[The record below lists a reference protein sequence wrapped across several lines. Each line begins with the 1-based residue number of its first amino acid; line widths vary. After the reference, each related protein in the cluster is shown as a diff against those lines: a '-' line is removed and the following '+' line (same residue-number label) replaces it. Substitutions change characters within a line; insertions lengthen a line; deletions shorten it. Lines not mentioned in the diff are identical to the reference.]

1 MSLYVET
8 DRAMNFIVSSTALHR
23 QLSRIAGAI
32 PARSVLPIIENFLF
46 EIDGDT
52 LTVSTTNLETSM
64 QTKLQIESRG
74 EAIRVAI
81 PAKILLDILKAL
93 PEQPITFIV
102 DERSFAVEISSE
114 SGKYKISGE
123 NGEDFPMI
131 PQPEA
136 TEQVQI
142 PGHAMLKAI
151 NKTLFAASTDEDKA
165 ALNGIYF
172 DLGEH
177 GATFV
182 ATDAHRLVRYRRVD
196 VTVPNPITFIVP
208 QKALNLL
215 RGSIDANANRD
226 ILIQYN
232 DSNAFFRTE
241 NLLLVCRLIDQ
252 RYPDYENVIPSNN
265 PHKLFIAKQEL
276 MGALR
281 RVNIFA
287 NKSTHQVRF
296 TLKGS
301 ELEISSEDPDFANEA
316 RENLKCH
323 YEGND
328 IEIGFN
334 AALLIEVIQ
343 NVDTEE
349 VTVELSEPNRAG
361 IILPNVQDDGENILM
376 LIMPI
381 MLNSYVGI

>member
-1 MSLYVET
+1 
-8 DRAMNFIVSSTALHR
+8 MNFIVSSTALHR

-32 PARSVLPIIENFLF
+32 PTRSVLPIIENFLF
-46 EIDGDT
+46 EIGQDT

-64 QTKLQIESRG
+64 QTRLPVEARG
-74 EAIRVAI
+74 EAMRVAI

-93 PEQPITFIV
+93 PEQPLTFVV
-102 DERSFAVEISSE
+102 DESTFAVEISSQN
-114 SGKYKISGE
+114 GKYKISGE

-131 PQPEA
+131 PQPEG
-136 TEQVQI
+136 TESIQI
-142 PGHAMLKAI
+142 PAYVMLKAI
-151 NKTLFAASTDEDKA
+151 HKTLFAASTDEDKA
-165 ALNGIYF
+165 ALNGIFF

-196 VTVPNPITFIVP
+196 VTVANPTTFIVP

-215 RGSIDANANRD
+215 RGSLDANDNRD
-226 ILIQYN
+226 IVIQYN
-232 DSNAFFRTE
+232 ENNAFFRTE

-265 PHKLFIAKQEL
+265 PNKLFIAKQEL
-276 MGALR
+276 IGTLR

-296 TLKGS
+296 ALRGA
-301 ELEISSEDPDFANEA
+301 ELEISSEDPDYANEA
-316 RENLKCH
+316 REVLKCH
-323 YEGND
+323 YEGSD
-328 IEIGFN
+328 VEIGFN
-334 AALLIEVIQ
+334 AALLLDVIQ
-343 NVDTEE
+343 NVETEE
-349 VTVELSEPNRAG
+349 VTIELSEPNRAG
-361 IILPNVQDDGENILM
+361 IILPNLQDEGENILM